1 MSIFHKIFG
10 DPNAKVVQS
19 LDPIIGEINELE
31 EVVKEKTDEQ
41 LAQTATV
48 IRERLNGDEPL
59 DALLPEVFAN
69 VREAARRTLGQRHY
83 DTQLKGGIIL
93 HRGQIAE
100 MKTGE
105 GKTLVATLPV
115 SLNAM
120 TGKGVHVVT
129 VNDYLAKRDTQW
141 MGRVYHA
148 LGLTVAS
155 IGHEIAYRFDPTAP
169 DNLRQVSRKE
179 AYAADITYGTNNEFG
194 FDYLR
199 DNMVMN
205 LNDQVQRAHH
215 YAVVDEI
222 DSILV
227 DEARTPLIISAPAEE
242 STDQYYQFAKHV
254 RLLESTKHYAID
266 EKMRSS
272 ILTEEGIEYLEK
284 LLHIENLY
292 ERDIR
297 LVHHVE
303 QALRAES
310 LYKRDRDYVVKD
322 GEVVIVDEFTGRMM
336 FGRRY
341 SEGLHQAIE
350 AKEGVSIQKESQT
363 LATIT
368 FQNYFRLYTKLSGMT
383 GTAATEAEEFAK
395 IYKLEVVVIPTNKQ
409 MVRKDLPDRVFKSE
423 SGKFTAVVEE
433 IRARHLTGQP
443 VLVGTVSI
451 AKNEQ
456 LAQYLERS
464 GIPFEILNAKN
475 HEREAAIIANAGR
488 KGAVTVATNMAGR
501 GVDIILG
508 GVPPETAAS
517 GLLVS
522 DRTIEDWRK
531 EHDEVVGLGG
541 LHVVGTERHES
552 RRIDNQLRG
561 RAGRQGDAGSSQFY
575 LSMDDDIM
583 RIFGGERVKKL
594 MERMGVPDDMPIEN
608 SIVTRSIES
617 AQNKVENHNFELRK
631 RLLEYD
637 DVANKQREVV
647 YRRRREYLET
657 QDQNNDR
664 VKLMVQAEIDTALSA
679 SFPDENGGDVQ
690 GFLEVIKAM
699 VPLDSTV
706 TEEITVKASNN
717 ALTPWQKRTEI
728 GEYVTNTIHA
738 FEEAFRHSIIED
750 AKRRN
755 IPNPEHILEQ
765 METSVL
771 VRALDMLWIEHLDAL
786 DHLRTGI
793 GLRGYGQRD
802 PLVEYKHESFRMFN
816 ELLAIHQHEVVRSI
830 FKVGVAAIQA
840 QGIFERRGIQLSG
853 AAKTGDA
860 ATENREQ
867 RIENSDG
874 EKVGRNDQC
883 PCGSGLKYKKCGL
896 INAPEHKK

>member
-10 DPNAKVVQS
+10 DPNTKVVKA
-19 LDPIIGEINELE
+19 LDSAVEEINGLE
-31 EVVKEKTDEQ
+31 EVVKGKTDEQ
-41 LAQTATV
+41 LAQTATI
-48 IRERLNGDEPL
+48 IRERLAGDEPL
-59 DALLPEVFAN
+59 DSLLPEVFAN
-69 VREAARRTLGQRHY
+69 VREAALRTLGQRHY
-83 DTQLKGGIIL
+83 DTQLKGGMVL

-141 MGRVYHA
+141 MGRVYNA

-155 IGHEIAYRFDPTAP
+155 IGHEIAYKFDPTAP
-169 DNLRQVSRKE
+169 DNLRPIARKE

-242 STDQYYQFAKHV
+242 STDQYYQFAKFV
-254 RLLESTKHYAID
+254 RQLESTKHYTID
-266 EKMRSS
+266 EKMRSA
-272 ILTEEGIEYLEK
+272 ILTEEGIATMEK
-284 LLHIENLY
+284 LLNIDNLY
-292 ERDIR
+292 AHDIR

-303 QALRAES
+303 QALRAEA
-310 LYKRDRDYVVKD
+310 LYKLDRDYVVKD
-322 GEVVIVDEFTGRMM
+322 GEVIIVDEFTGRMM
-336 FGRRY
+336 YGRRY

-350 AKEGVSIQKESQT
+350 AKENVNIQKESQT

-395 IYKLEVVVIPTNKQ
+395 IYNLEVVVIPTNKQ
-409 MVRKDLPDRVFKSE
+409 MVRKDFPDRVFKNE
-423 SGKFTAVVEE
+423 SGKFSAVVEE
-433 IRARHLTGQP
+433 IRARHATGQP

-456 LAQYLERS
+456 LSAHLERS
-464 GIPFEILNAKN
+464 GIKFEILNAKN

-488 KGAVTVATNMAGR
+488 KGSVTVATNMAGR

-508 GVPPETAAS
+508 GVPPESAAT

-522 DRTIEDWRK
+522 DRTIDDWRK
-531 EHDEVVGLGG
+531 EHDEVVALGG

-583 RIFGGERVKKL
+583 RIFGGERVKNL

-608 SIVTRSIES
+608 RIVSRSIET
-617 AQNKVENHNFELRK
+617 AQNKVENHNFEIRK

-637 DVANKQREVV
+637 DVANKQREVI
-647 YRRRREYLET
+647 YRRRREYLEAPA
-657 QDQNNDR
+657 QNNER
-664 VKLMVQAEIDTALSA
+664 VKQMVQSEIDTALAA
-679 SFPDENGGDVQ
+679 SFPDEHVGDVQ
-690 GFLEVIKAM
+690 GFLEAVKAM
-699 VPLDSTV
+699 VPLEQVVIDD
-706 TEEITVKASNN
+706 IAQKANSI

-728 GEYVTNTIHA
+728 GELVTSTIHS
-738 FEEAFRHSIIED
+738 FEEAFQHSVVED

-755 IPNPEHILEQ
+755 IPEPQSILQQ

-771 VRALDMLWIEHLDAL
+771 VRAMDMLWIEHLDAL

-802 PLVEYKHESFRMFN
+802 PLVEYKHESFKMFN
-816 ELLAIHQHEVVRSI
+816 ELLAIHQHEVVHSI

-840 QGIFERRGIQLSG
+840 QGVFERRGILLSG

-860 ATENREQ
+860 GAENMDHGSET
-867 RIENSDG
+867 SGD
-874 EKVGRNDQC
+874 KVGRNDAC
-883 PCGSGLKYKKCGL
+883 PCGSGKKYKKCHGQ
-896 INAPEHKK
+896 